1 MAAPSAALS
10 ISGVAHT
17 SPFGCRPK
25 KLILNRNYLQLAVPS
40 NSQNANHY
48 GKLTVCRAESEDS
61 KGGGGFLTGFLIGGA
76 VFGTLGY
83 VFAPQIS
90 KTLDTLLNDDE
101 QDGKPDE
108 QGFQSVPRPRN
119 AQYYDEGLE
128 KTRQT
133 LGDKISQLNL
143 AIDKAAARLKRVTG
157 SVEKEAVKDETEIE
171 MSTLDDNG
179 VLEENL
185 SEQGFVQGESAI

>member
-83 VFAPQIS
+83 VFAPQQIS

-157 SVEKEAVKDETEIE
+157 SVEKEAVKDETEVE
-171 MSTLDDNG
+171 PL
-179 VLEENL
+179 
-185 SEQGFVQGESAI
+185 

>member
-1 MAAPSAALS
+1 MYQLPFNTSGGGHIPQWHLLPAPW
-10 ISGVAHT
+10 VWT
-17 SPFGCRPK
+17 V
-25 KLILNRNYLQLAVPS
+25 IL
-40 NSQNANHY
+40 
-48 GKLTVCRAESEDS
+48 TDDIFCEDS

-90 KTLDTLLNDDE
+90 KTLDTLLNDDG

-108 QGFQSVPRPRN
+108 QGVQSVPRPRN

-157 SVEKEAVKDETEIE
+157 SVEKEAVKDETEVE
-171 MSTLDDNG
+171 PL
-179 VLEENL
+179 
-185 SEQGFVQGESAI
+185 